1 MEALRARL
9 AEATDP
15 VSQARLRRIIAQQ
28 ERNARNRQA
37 WDEDRDL
44 PESPG
49 QKRKRDDGKKRP
61 AEQIFADIERDLR
74 EEEARQKRE
83 AELRRCAEARRQSEA
98 EKRRVEADRRAQ
110 YREKLRREREQRER
124 ERRERE
130 QRSETTYPPTP
141 RVPQSAVAIS
151 LHTITDW
158 RQHVALAFAN
168 YSAMQTFPAPP
179 AAPCGKPECHLTRE
193 LRTLE
198 ACKCNVQ
205 ACIRRAGLVSKAQL
219 KSERLKWHP
228 DRFAACP
235 EGVREQFAKMGREV
249 FVVVD
254 GMFQGE
260 EGGRCAGFDGK

>member
-1 MEALRARL
+1 MEALRKRL

-15 VSQARLRRIIAQQ
+15 ASQARLRRIIAQQ

-49 QKRKRDDGKKRP
+49 QKRKRDDGKERP
-61 AEQIFADIERDLR
+61 REQIFADIESDLR

-98 EKRRVEADRRAQ
+98 EKRRIEADRRAQ
-110 YREKLRREREQRER
+110 FREKLRRER

-130 QRSETTYPPTP
+130 QRRSNQTYPPIP
-141 RVPQSAVAIS
+141 RVLQPAVAIPLQS
-151 LHTITDW
+151 ITDW
-158 RQHVALAFAN
+158 RQHVALAFTN
-168 YSAMQTFPAPP
+168 YSAMQIFPSPP
-179 AAPCGKPECHLTRE
+179 ASPCGKPECHLTRE

-198 ACKCNVQ
+198 ACKCNIQ
-205 ACIRRAGLVSKAQL
+205 ACIRRAGIVSKAQL

-235 EGVREQFAKMGREV
+235 EDRREQFAKMGREV